1 LINHDKDERQ
11 PKYNYCITVSGNI
24 TNQDLDPDGD
34 IYKMI
39 KLDKQ
44 YQHYSTETGARQ
56 REIVTED
63 ICQKPPQYDK
73 AKVACN
79 GVQQDFLKIPPTG
92 TYVFVTGS
100 YVLDAENNWREI
112 HPVASIYATH

>member
-1 LINHDKDERQ
+1 MINHDKDERQ

-79 GVQQDFLKIPPTG
+79 GVQQYFLKIPPTG

-100 YVLDAENNWREI
+100 YVLDA
-112 HPVASIYATH
+112 